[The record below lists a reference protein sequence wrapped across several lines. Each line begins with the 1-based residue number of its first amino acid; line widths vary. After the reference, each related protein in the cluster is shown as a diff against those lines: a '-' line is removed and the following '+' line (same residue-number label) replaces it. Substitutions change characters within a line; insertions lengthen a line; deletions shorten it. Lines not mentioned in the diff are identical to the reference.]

1 MSSAHPNELNIH
13 RAKAPELRSRLVTAL
28 SELAASRLTVTQLEQ
43 ALAASRAANERMQS
57 LLYGRKSERVV
68 SQSSPLLPFDAQ
80 EQEAPPPPF
89 VEEAPDDE
97 TEHAEAKERK
107 KRTKRGIRRI
117 PANIPRI
124 ETRLEP
130 SQEQRCCASCN
141 SELVLIGE
149 ERTELLDHKP
159 ASFQIQVLVR
169 PKYACRHHEE
179 NGVVAA
185 ELPKRPIAKGMVT
198 ANLVAQIAV
207 AKYRDHLPLHRQ
219 ARIYL
224 GHGVDISES
233 TMGDWLK
240 AGAELLAPLVTE
252 LQKELLSESILHSDD
267 TSITVLGPNE
277 KKTNTRRG
285 FLWVYLDLEG
295 NTLFHFTEGRSRA
308 GPLTILKTYVGTLL
322 SDAYSAYDAVVRLGK
337 IVPAGCWAHARRRFH
352 KAREEAPD
360 LAAIAIEVIRRVFA
374 VERKASEGSRTPES
388 RLEKRRAESRPL
400 LDGFRRW
407 LEEIRGCVLPKSG
420 MGEAV
425 SYTLNQWVPLTRFL
439 DNGLLPLENNA
450 AERAMRQVAIGRK
463 NWMFAGSAS
472 GGERAALYYSLVVGC
487 KNLGIEPYDY
497 LRDVLQRMAEDPGRA
512 SELTPKAWRA
522 ARRAAAA
529 TGA

>member
-1 MSSAHPNELNIH
+1 MS
-13 RAKAPELRSRLVTAL
+13 
-28 SELAASRLTVTQLEQ
+28 QLEQ
-43 ALAASRAANERMQS
+43 ALEAARAANERMRDQ
-57 LLYGRKSERVV
+57 LYGNKSERVV
-68 SQSSPLLPFDAQ
+68 AKPTPELPFDEEEAQ
-80 EQEAPPPPF
+80 APPPPF
-89 VEEAPDDE
+89 RGGSPDDE
-97 TEHAEAKERK
+97 TEHAEAKESK

-130 SQEQRCCASCN
+130 SQDQRCCSSCQ
-141 SELVLIGE
+141 SELILIGE

-179 NGVVAA
+179 NGVVTA
-185 ELPKRPIAKGMVT
+185 ELPKRPIPRGMVT

-207 AKYRDHLPLHRQ
+207 AKYREHLPLHRQ

-224 GHGVDISES
+224 GQGVDIAES
-233 TMGDWLK
+233 TMGEWLK
-240 AGAELLAPLVTE
+240 AGAELLAPIVLE
-252 LQKELLSESILHSDD
+252 QHKELLQEPILHSDD

-352 KAREEAPD
+352 KARNDAPD
-360 LAAIAIEVIRRVFA
+360 LAAIAIEVVRRIFA
-374 VERKASEGSRTPES
+374 VERKASEANASSEE
-388 RLEKRRAESRPL
+388 RLELRREQSRPL
-400 LDGFRRW
+400 LGGFRKW
-407 LEEIRGCVLPKSG
+407 LEEIRGSVLPKSAL
-420 MGEAV
+420 GEAI
-425 SYTLNQWVPLTRFL
+425 SYTLNQWIPLTRFL
-439 DNGLLPLENNA
+439 EDGRLPLENNA

-472 GGERAALYYSLVVGC
+472 GGERAALYYSLVVSC

-497 LRDVLQRMAEDPGRA
+497 LRDVLQRMAEDPSRA
-512 SELTPKAWRA
+512 AQLTPRAWRA
-522 ARRAAAA
+522 ARTAEIA
-529 TGA
+529 TSS